1 MFPQR
6 YQQQFDKFQASVEST
21 FCPMSIAPGSNAP
34 GHFNYEISSHNL
46 DLTTLASISSEEIQV
61 NRNPEKVSQVASS
74 YYLVKFQ
81 LQGNSRLQQ
90 LGREAILRPGDYALA
105 STTEPYRLDFD
116 GFYKQVVLVC
126 PQQLLQQYI
135 PDPEYYL
142 CRPMSPESG
151 MPAVLNQFVSSVY
164 SNIDNLKPPMLQR
177 LETQMLDLLVMTL
190 QQKSSDNLQGNIDRT
205 HEQLTRVK
213 QFIQKN
219 LHQGE
224 LNPRVIANGVGFC
237 LRHLHSL
244 FETEELTLS
253 KYIKIQRLD
262 MARRLLSTSVS
273 SITQIAFHVGFND
286 TSHFNR
292 CFKEHF
298 NITPSQLRKKSI

>member
-1 MFPQR
+1 MLPQS
-6 YQQQFDKFQASVEST
+6 YQQQFDKFLDSVDNT
-21 FCPMSIAPGSNAP
+21 FCPMSITPRLTASRQ
-34 GHFNYEISSHNL
+34 FNFEISTHNL
-46 DLTTLASISSEEIQV
+46 DRTSLASISSEEIQV
-61 NRNPEKVSQVASS
+61 NRNLGEIAKVSSS

-90 LGREAILRPGDYALA
+90 LGREAFLRPGDYALA
-105 STTEPYRLDFD
+105 STSEPYQLDFD
-116 GFYKQVVLVC
+116 GFYKQVVLIC

-151 MPAVLNQFVSSVY
+151 MPAVLSQFVSSVY
-164 SNIDNLKPPMLQR
+164 NNVANLQSPMLQH
-177 LETQMLDLLVMTL
+177 LETQMLDLLIMTL
-190 QQKSSDNLQGNIDRT
+190 QQQSKNNLQTNVDRT
-205 HEQLTRVK
+205 KEQLTKVK

-219 LHQGE
+219 LHHGE
-224 LNPRVIANGVGFC
+224 LNPRAIASSVGVG

-244 FETEELTLS
+244 FETEEFTLS

-262 MARRLLSTSVS
+262 MAKRLLSTSVN

-286 TSHFNR
+286 ISHFNR
-292 CFKEHF
+292 CFKERF
-298 NITPSQLRKKSI
+298 NITPSELRKRKN